1 MVPGVARICLPLL
14 LRWPWPVRPYWWS
27 AVLGALGRYNPSLFH
42 RHSATQI
49 HTVMSISMFVTGF
62 VIFSIY
68 LAFMVWNIING
79 HKSEDSRSQLDYE
92 PDNLD
97 ADGMGNF
104 SRFPE
109 KKKKWILRA
118 QGLSLEWR
126 CFAFLPIW
134 FNSRRSY
141 WLQMGW

>member
-1 MVPGVARICLPLL
+1 
-14 LRWPWPVRPYWWS
+14 
-27 AVLGALGRYNPSLFH
+27 
-42 RHSATQI
+42 
-49 HTVMSISMFVTGF
+49 MFVTGF

-97 ADGMGNF
+97 TDGMGNF

-109 KKKKWILRA
+109 KKKEMKTSCSGFISERA
-118 QGLSLEWR
+118 LL
-126 CFAFLPIW
+126 
-134 FNSRRSY
+134 FN
-141 WLQMGW
+141 LAV